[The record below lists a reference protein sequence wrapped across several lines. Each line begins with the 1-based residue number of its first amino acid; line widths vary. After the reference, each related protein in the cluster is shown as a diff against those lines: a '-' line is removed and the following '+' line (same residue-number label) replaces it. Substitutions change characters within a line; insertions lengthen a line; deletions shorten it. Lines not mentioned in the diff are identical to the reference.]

1 MKFILRRLLVSIP
14 ILLLVSIMVFSLI
27 HLIPGDPVTY
37 MLGQEATPEVKEAL
51 RHELG
56 LDRPLVVQYASWLG
70 RVIQGDL
77 GRSLI
82 DRSSVSEQIRLR
94 LPATIELA
102 IGAFLIAILIA
113 VPAGVLSAVRRGS
126 TVDYISTVFALG
138 GMSLP
143 SFWLAMMFIIIFAVK
158 LQWLPASGY
167 VPFSENP
174 RANLTAMLMPMVA
187 TGIRESAVLVRMLR
201 SSMLEVLHADYV
213 RTARAKG
220 LREQVVVLRHALRN
234 ALIAPFTVI
243 MLQFPWLLTGV
254 VIAAL
259 TLMSCTDDIVL
270 AGALTLLPALIPLAL
285 IPAGS
290 FLLKSLF
297 FSFMVFWLWFTL
309 PRVRV
314 DQFLRIGWRTMFP
327 LSLLTLTIAG
337 IEAWVLRG
345 GAL

>member
-1 MKFILRRLLVSIP
+1 MKFVLRRLVLSIP

-56 LDRPLVVQYASWLG
+56 LDRPLVVQYFAWLG
-70 RVIQGDL
+70 RVVQGDL

-102 IGAFLIAILIA
+102 IGAFLVALLIA
-113 VPAGVLSAVRRGS
+113 VPAGVLSATRRGS
-126 TVDYISTVFALG
+126 LVDYFSTVFALG
-138 GMSLP
+138 GLSLP
-143 SFWLAMMFIIIFAVK
+143 SFWLAMMFIILFAVK

-187 TGIRESAVLVRMLR
+187 TGIRESAALTRMLR
-201 SSMLEVLHADYV
+201 SSMLEVLDADYV

-220 LREQVVVLRHALRN
+220 LREGVIVLRHALRN
-234 ALIAPFTVI
+234 GLVPVVTASGLVVAGLLGGLVITETIFSIPGFGRLIVDAIFQRDFITVQGAI
-243 MLQFPWLLTGV
+243 LVSAVLVVVVNLVVDILLAM
-254 VIAAL
+254 I
-259 TLMSCTDDIVL
+259 DPRIKQE
-270 AGALTLLPALIPLAL
+270 
-285 IPAGS
+285 GS
-290 FLLKSLF
+290 
-297 FSFMVFWLWFTL
+297 
-309 PRVRV
+309 
-314 DQFLRIGWRTMFP
+314 
-327 LSLLTLTIAG
+327 A
-337 IEAWVLRG
+337 
-345 GAL
+345 